1 MKKFHLRNIFVTVTS
16 TATVNMLEP
25 FETDEV
31 TELISPRFIERAE
44 SARIMD
50 GEKLVLNAKVH
61 GVPIPKVEWQHNGD
75 TVEESKDIFTQQD
88 NSGQCTLTIKEVFPE
103 DAGEYVCIAKNK
115 IGEAVSRCIV
125 TVDGKYISCFNLNN
139 SNSIF
144 LAYEYVQDSEI
155 TGPTLQSGS
164 EEDLLEK
171 VGYQSFKEIV
181 TELF

>member
-1 MKKFHLRNIFVTVTS
+1 MFKFIFSLVTS

-25 FETDEV
+25 FETDEIV
-31 TELISPRFIERAE
+31 EFISPRFSEKAE
-44 SARIMD
+44 SARLMD
-50 GEKLVLNAKVH
+50 GEKLVLTAKVL

-115 IGEAVSRCIV
+115 IGEAVSKCNV
-125 TVDGKYISCFNLNN
+125 TVDGKFLQISFMYHIVLNDN
-139 SNSIF
+139 IF
-144 LAYEYVQDSEI
+144 LAYEYIQDSEI
-155 TGPTLQSGS
+155 TGQTLQSGS

-171 VGYQSFKEIV
+171 VKLCFV
-181 TELF
+181 V